1 MNKLSIIQKKILQY
15 HSWKNMINGRPWL
28 KSTTKIISDSRNLS
42 TYHSYRKPC
51 SYKNATFAWFQNR
64 EGSVCINSNC
74 ATLQHSRFI
83 STTLQLNHGDDDLKN
98 VPETVRVIFISKDGS
113 KTEVMG
119 KVGERAMYLAHRK
132 GIDMEGA
139 CEASLACTTC
149 HCYIDSSDEH
159 WDLLPE
165 ATEKEEDL
173 LDMAPFLDVNSRLG
187 CQIILSQEIDG
198 IVLRLPRATKNFYV
212 DGHKPQPH

>member
-1 MNKLSIIQKKILQY
+1 MHVLSNFQKKMLLY
-15 HSWKNMINGRPWL
+15 HGWKNVISNNSYLSYMISNSRTI
-28 KSTTKIISDSRNLS
+28 ST
-42 TYHSYRKPC
+42 SYFRKTFFN
-51 SYKNATFAWFQNR
+51 YKNVAQSSCTNMIKC
-64 EGSVCINSNC
+64 SVSLEKCN
-74 ATLQHSRFI
+74 TYQSRLI
-83 STTLQLNHGDDDLKN
+83 STSLKLHHDDSLKD
-98 VPETVRVIFISKDGS
+98 VPETVRVIFISKDDT

-149 HCYIDSSDEH
+149 HCYIESSDEH

-187 CQIILSQEIDG
+187 CQIILAPELDG

-212 DGHKPQPH
+212 DGHKPTPH

>member
-1 MNKLSIIQKKILQY
+1 MQY
-15 HSWKNMINGRPWL
+15 HNWKNMIYGLPWL
-28 KSTTKIISDSRNLS
+28 KSNPKLILDSRNLS
-42 TYHSYRKPC
+42 TYNSC
-51 SYKNATFAWFQNR
+51 SKSITYNNASLALFQSRN
-64 EGSVCINSNC
+64 GNVCYDSNC
-74 ATLQHSRFI
+74 AALQHCRLI

-198 IVLRLPRATKNFYV
+198 IILRLPRATKNFYV